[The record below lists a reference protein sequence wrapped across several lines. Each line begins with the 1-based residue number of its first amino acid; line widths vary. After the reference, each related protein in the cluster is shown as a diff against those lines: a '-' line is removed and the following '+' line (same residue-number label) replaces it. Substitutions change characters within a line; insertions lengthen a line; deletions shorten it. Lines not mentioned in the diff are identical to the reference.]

1 MLSTTSDAALEALEH
16 EAGLRV
22 KDSPRLG
29 GSLLQVVCS
38 FALRDTCP
46 HRRCAL
52 CSYTLT
58 AAPALPQLVY
68 DDMERQAAAG
78 GEEDAASRRRQLE
91 EELLSGGAA
100 ASPGRCPSRLQRS
113 IEGLHDSNIICIAC
127 CPCRR
132 QAVTGSSNGVITVLG
147 YDGTLVRRIAAATTG
162 LLCLALQADASGS
175 GSGNGGGSGS
185 GGGGGPS
192 STSSSSLV
200 AAGCMDGSV
209 VVADAAAG
217 AVLASAQPHRKYVV
231 AAAFSPDGAH
241 LVTASWDH
249 SFAVHHL
256 RRRDPAAAA
265 AAGQEAAGGGSGGGG
280 QRREWELVTVHSVPT
295 AAKVNAVQFL
305 PSSASDAS
313 TATSTFLVA
322 VQGSNYLRQLAIAPP
337 PTFTTGAT
345 ALRQEPRINMNPRG
359 DDHVSFSAAHLALSP
374 CARLLLVSAD
384 NGRLLVYEREGEP
397 GRGRGVAGVWL
408 GIGDPGWAT
417 PWLRL
422 MRRPGEAAPWPA
434 GAAIAGGNGGQPWP
448 GLLPIASPR
457 AAPLY
462 RSAGWTQLRFM
473 VGLPIEQFHH
483 FCAAFDASGTHVMA
497 GGAPRPAPPARSPVP
512 GRPPTLHCCLP
523 PAAWP
528 PAQCS
533 AATRGVANRHLTPC
547 APPRVPLCPGPAA
560 AAHGGLAIF
569 HVGSAKRVALL
580 PAHARNVRGL
590 AVDGAANL
598 LLTCSFDRTV
608 KVWEAEEAG

>member
-91 EELLSGGAA
+91 EELLSGGGA

-127 CPCRR
+127 WPCRR

-147 YDGTLVRRIAAATTG
+147 YDGTLVRRIAAAATG

-175 GSGNGGGSGS
+175 GSGSGGGSGSGS
-185 GGGGGPS
+185 GGGGGPRSPS
-192 STSSSSLV
+192 STSLV

-249 SFAVHHL
+249 SGA
-256 RRRDPAAAA
+256 PPT
-265 AAGQEAAGGGSGGGG
+265 AAGRSGGGG
-280 QRREWELVTVHSVPT
+280 GGGGAGGGGRWQRRRRPAARVGAGDGAQRADGGQGQRCSVP
-295 AAKVNAVQFL
+295 AQ
-305 PSSASDAS
+305 
-313 TATSTFLVA
+313 
-322 VQGSNYLRQLAIAPP
+322 QRQ
-337 PTFTTGAT
+337 
-345 ALRQEPRINMNPRG
+345 
-359 DDHVSFSAAHLALSP
+359 
-374 CARLLLVSAD
+374 
-384 NGRLLVYEREGEP
+384 
-397 GRGRGVAGVWL
+397 
-408 GIGDPGWAT
+408 
-417 PWLRL
+417 
-422 MRRPGEAAPWPA
+422 
-434 GAAIAGGNGGQPWP
+434 
-448 GLLPIASPR
+448 
-457 AAPLY
+457 
-462 RSAGWTQLRFM
+462 
-473 VGLPIEQFHH
+473 
-483 FCAAFDASGTHVMA
+483 
-497 GGAPRPAPPARSPVP
+497 
-512 GRPPTLHCCLP
+512 
-523 PAAWP
+523 
-528 PAQCS
+528 
-533 AATRGVANRHLTPC
+533 
-547 APPRVPLCPGPAA
+547 
-560 AAHGGLAIF
+560 
-569 HVGSAKRVALL
+569 
-580 PAHARNVRGL
+580 
-590 AVDGAANL
+590 
-598 LLTCSFDRTV
+598 
-608 KVWEAEEAG
+608 